1 MNFNFL
7 KIGKKH
13 VAVVDSNVS
22 KKRIAL
28 SKIHA
33 VLCCTDIPSETHA
46 QKASFS
52 KLEPSSLTDDQ
63 VNLIFNN
70 LLKLFKP

>member
-1 MNFNFL
+1 MNFNFF
-7 KIGKKH
+7 KTGKKH
-13 VAVVDSNVS
+13 VAVVDNSVS

-33 VLCCTDIPSETHA
+33 VISCTDVPGETLA
-46 QKASFS
+46 QKAKFS

-63 VNLIFNN
+63 VNVIFNN
-70 LLKLFKP
+70 LSKLFKP